1 MTKRALLDENKR
13 LRTELQACQSRSR
26 LALQALRWLH
36 ERLMV
41 LGRDKMTV
49 EDLSEFTLRMDNLA
63 TLLAGKEVEH
73 G

>member
-1 MTKRALLDENKR
+1 MTKRALLDGNTR
-13 LRTELQACQSRSR
+13 LRTGLQACQSRSR

-49 EDLSEFTLRMDNLA
+49 EDLSEITLRMDNLA
-63 TLLAGKEVEH
+63 TLLSGKE
-73 G
+73 GQP